1 MKEGEIITKD
11 ILTKEWERVLST
23 FDMMINNGIKLR
35 PIRFIIRHIIE
46 KGYNETLFPGTSLY
60 SLLISI
66 PTDNKID
73 FNKTLRIEYEQLTET
88 LIFKFSDW
96 TGVDRQSTDLRTRVL
111 WEDTCQA
118 TEGVSIL
125 ETFFTDNEDFKKI
138 IKNKLTV
145 D

>member
-11 ILTKEWERVLST
+11 ILTKERERVLST

-35 PIRFIIRHIIE
+35 PIRFIIRHIIDR
-46 KGYNETLFPGTSLY
+46 GYNEVLFPGTSLY
-60 SLLISI
+60 SLLVSI
-66 PTDNKID
+66 PTDNKIN
-73 FNKTLRIEYEQLTET
+73 FNKTLRIEYKQQTET
-88 LIFKFSDW
+88 LTFKFTDW
-96 TGVDRQSTDLRTRVL
+96 TDVDRQNTDLKAKIL

-118 TEGVSIL
+118 TEGTSLL
-125 ETFFTDNEDFKKI
+125 ESLFTDNEDFKKI